1 MLMLESIPGKEP
13 FIMHSCRGMS
23 VGNKIESYNPRERIM
38 KKVLLTTTAL
48 VMTAGVAAA
57 EVSFSGK
64 AQVSL
69 TDDNSRTYTGYTSIS
84 DDMQF
89 TSGYDFDVTVSAT
102 SDNGITMSGG
112 FDMGGGHLV
121 DYDDDDRIEA
131 QGAAVGS
138 MDVAVSYAGWTLTV
152 DQNGIDNAYTDDAA
166 EQDASLSGSLGG
178 LSLTVTAD
186 LEDDHN
192 SYSAAYSMGD
202 FAFTASGTN
211 DDEANGDASAF
222 SVKYTM
228 GDLAITYK
236 TADEAND
243 AEDDS
248 SVSLAY
254 SMDAITLTYTSIEP
268 GGTNKDFGDEWDMKV
283 AYAAGPLSASFN
295 VDEADA
301 TTMIAEYDLGGGVTA
316 FAAQHDKADDT
327 TDLTTVGMT
336 FKF

>member
-1 MLMLESIPGKEP
+1 
-13 FIMHSCRGMS
+13 
-23 VGNKIESYNPRERIM
+23 M

-64 AQVSL
+64 TQISL
-69 TDDNSRTYTGYTSIS
+69 TDDNNKSGVSQ
-84 DDMQF
+84 DMQF
-89 TSGYDFDVTVSAT
+89 TSGYDFDVTVSGS
-102 SDNGITMSGG
+102 SDNGITMSGV
-112 FDMGGGHLV
+112 FDLGGGSLV
-121 DYDDDDRIEA
+121 DYDDDDAIEA
-131 QGAAVGS
+131 QAGSTTS

-166 EQDASLSGSLGG
+166 AQDASLSGSLGG

-186 LEDDHN
+186 LEADHN
-192 SYSAAYSMGD
+192 SYSASYTMGD
-202 FAFTASGTN
+202 FAVTASGTN
-211 DDEANGDASAF
+211 DDEANGDASAV

-248 SVSLAY
+248 SVALVY
-254 SMDAITLTYTSIEP
+254 SMDNITLSYTSIEP
-268 GGTNKDFGDEWDMKV
+268 GGANKDFGDEWDMKV
-283 AYAAGPLSASFN
+283 SYAAGPLAASFN

-316 FAAQHDKADDT
+316 FAAQHDKAGT
-327 TDLTTVGMT
+327 ASDLTTMGMT

>member
-1 MLMLESIPGKEP
+1 
-13 FIMHSCRGMS
+13 
-23 VGNKIESYNPRERIM
+23 
-38 KKVLLTTTAL
+38 
-48 VMTAGVAAA
+48 
-57 EVSFSGK
+57 
-64 AQVSL
+64 
-69 TDDNSRTYTGYTSIS
+69 
-84 DDMQF
+84 
-89 TSGYDFDVTVSAT
+89 
-102 SDNGITMSGG
+102 
-112 FDMGGGHLV
+112 
-121 DYDDDDRIEA
+121 
-131 QGAAVGS
+131 

>member
-1 MLMLESIPGKEP
+1 
-13 FIMHSCRGMS
+13 
-23 VGNKIESYNPRERIM
+23 M

-64 AQVSL
+64 TQISL
-69 TDDNSRTYTGYTSIS
+69 TDDNSRTYDDYVSLS

-89 TSGYDFDVTVSAT
+89 TSGYDFDVTVSAA

-112 FDMGGGHLV
+112 FDLGGGHLV

-131 QGAAVGS
+131 QGGSTGS
-138 MDVAVSYAGWTLTV
+138 MDVAVTYAGWTLTV
-152 DQNGIDNAYTDDAA
+152 DQNDIDNAYTDDAA
-166 EQDASLSGSLGG
+166 AQDASLSGSLGG

-192 SYSAAYSMGD
+192 SYSASYTMGD
-202 FAFTASGTN
+202 FVVTASGTN
-211 DDEANGDASAF
+211 DDEANGDASAV

-248 SVSLAY
+248 SVALVY
-254 SMDAITLTYTSIEP
+254 SMDNITLSYTSIEP
-268 GGTNKDFGDEWDMKV
+268 GGANKDFGDEWDMKV
-283 AYAAGPLSASFN
+283 SYAAGPLSASFN

-316 FAAQHDKADDT
+316 FASQHDKDGTAS
-327 TDLTTVGMT
+327 DLTTMGMT

>member
-1 MLMLESIPGKEP
+1 
-13 FIMHSCRGMS
+13 
-23 VGNKIESYNPRERIM
+23 M

-64 AQVSL
+64 TQISL
-69 TDDNSRTYTGYTSIS
+69 TDDNSRTYDGYTSVS

-89 TSGYDFDVTVSAT
+89 TSGYDFDVTVSGA

-112 FDMGGGHLV
+112 FDIGGGSIV
-121 DYDDDDRIEA
+121 DYDDDDAIEA
-131 QGAAVGS
+131 QGAAAAS

-152 DQNGIDNAYTDDAA
+152 DQDGIDNAYTDDAA
-166 EQDASLSGSLGG
+166 SQDASLSGNLGG

-186 LEDDHN
+186 LEADHN
-192 SYSAAYSMGD
+192 SYSASYTMGD
-202 FAFTASGTN
+202 FVVTASGTN
-211 DDEANGDASAF
+211 DDEANGDASAV

-248 SVSLAY
+248 SVALVY
-254 SMDAITLTYTSIEP
+254 SMDNITLSYTSIEP
-268 GGTNKDFGDEWDMKV
+268 GGANKDFGDEWDMKV
-283 AYAAGPLSASFN
+283 SYAAGPLSASFN

-316 FAAQHDKADDT
+316 FAAQHDKAGTSTDMT
-327 TDLTTVGMT
+327 TMGMT

>member
-1 MLMLESIPGKEP
+1 
-13 FIMHSCRGMS
+13 
-23 VGNKIESYNPRERIM
+23 
-38 KKVLLTTTAL
+38 
-48 VMTAGVAAA
+48 MTAGVAAA

-64 AQVSL
+64 TQISL
-69 TDDNSRTYTGYTSIS
+69 TDDNNRTSVS

-102 SDNGITMSGG
+102 SDNGITMSGV
-112 FDMGGGHLV
+112 FDLGGGSLV
-121 DYDDDDRIEA
+121 DYDDDDQIEA
-131 QGAAVGS
+131 QVGSSTS

-166 EQDASLSGSLGG
+166 SQDASLSGNLGG

-186 LEDDHN
+186 LEADHN
-192 SYSAAYSMGD
+192 SYSASYTMGD
-202 FAFTASGTN
+202 FVVTATGTN
-211 DDEANGDASAF
+211 DDEANGDASSV

-248 SVSLAY
+248 SVALVY
-254 SMDAITLTYTSIEP
+254 SMDNITLSYTSIEP
-268 GGTNKDFGDEWDMKV
+268 GGKDFGDEWDMKV
-283 AYAAGPLSASFN
+283 SYAAGPLSASFN

-316 FAAQHDKADDT
+316 FAAQHDKAGT
-327 TDLTTVGMT
+327 ASDLTTMGMT